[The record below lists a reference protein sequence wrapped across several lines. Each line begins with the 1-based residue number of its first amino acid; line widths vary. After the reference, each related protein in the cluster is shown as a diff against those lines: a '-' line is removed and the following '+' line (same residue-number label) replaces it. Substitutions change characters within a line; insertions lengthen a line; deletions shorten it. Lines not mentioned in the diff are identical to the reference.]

1 MRITKHVQRPRQD
14 FTWLQYIKDVVQE
27 GRLSPRIL
35 FIFSEIPNSQVR
47 YQRRLSQ
54 PLSKA
59 FSMSAV
65 FEATMTTIG
74 LLMNTGRSKLA
85 EKLNGLVISEI
96 DEIKSKLN
104 GLARKD
110 LLGSISIFRE
120 GI

>member
-1 MRITKHVQRPRQD
+1 
-14 FTWLQYIKDVVQE
+14 
-27 GRLSPRIL
+27 
-35 FIFSEIPNSQVR
+35 
-47 YQRRLSQ
+47 
-54 PLSKA
+54 
-59 FSMSAV
+59 MSAV

-74 LLMNTGRSKLA
+74 LLMNKGRSKLA

-110 LLGSISIFRE
+110 LLASISIFRE

>member
-1 MRITKHVQRPRQD
+1 
-14 FTWLQYIKDVVQE
+14 
-27 GRLSPRIL
+27 
-35 FIFSEIPNSQVR
+35 
-47 YQRRLSQ
+47 
-54 PLSKA
+54 
-59 FSMSAV
+59 MSAV